1 MTMYNI
7 SLSSASKTRITS
19 VLKDNP
25 SEKFIFLSIIAS
37 DTHSKLIAIRSSV
50 ALQID
55 SSSQKQLFLIN

>member
-50 ALQID
+50 TLQID